1 MTAPKPEFGPIATPP
16 KSLFPPYDRYTNGG
30 EAAQKAALED
40 ALRGIELGE
49 YDQRMVEWLA
59 GWETSTVAVVVSWIE
74 RAKQVNQ

>member
-1 MTAPKPEFGPIATPP
+1 VRAFGPIESRP
-16 KSLFPPYDRYTNGG
+16 KSLFPPYDRYTDVN

-49 YDQRMVEWLA
+49 FDERILRWLA
-59 GWETSTVAVVVSWIE
+59 GWDTSTVATVISWIA